1 MLYKYEIAVTI
12 FVKKPLHVAIYRMTL
27 TCNHMRRNQNIQ
39 QKKFYTMHR
48 TQDRSTK
55 RKYKICVLYLQT
67 KQNIST
73 HRTHKIE
80 EFE

>member
-12 FVKKPLHVAIYRMTL
+12 FVKKPLHVAVCRMTL

-48 TQDRSTK
+48 TQDRSTFMNIK
-55 RKYKICVLYLQT
+55 FVYSTC
-67 KQNIST
+67 KQS
-73 HRTHKIE
+73 RT
-80 EFE
+80 